1 MNFFDAVKAMEAGE
15 VVRIKGCV
23 SYFVKPSGL
32 AERWRVVLE
41 NGTPTLAT
49 GFFYSDE
56 VESDD
61 WEIVANPPKQLAER
75 AAAFRKEGR
84 RQ

>member
-1 MNFFDAVKAMEAGE
+1 MKFSDAMKAMEAGE
-15 VVRIKGCV
+15 VVRIKGSV
-23 SYFVKPSGL
+23 SYFVKPGGL
-32 AERWRVVLE
+32 AERWSVIFE
-41 NGTPTLAT
+41 DGTPSLGT

-75 AAAFRKEGR
+75 AALRKER
-84 RQ
+84 KR

>member
-1 MNFFDAVKAMEAGE
+1 MKFSDAMKAMEAGE
-15 VVRIKGCV
+15 VVRIKGRA
-23 SYFVKPSGL
+23 SYFLKPGGL
-32 AERWRVVLE
+32 AERWSVVFE
-41 NGTPTLAT
+41 DGTPSLAT

-75 AAAFRKEGR
+75 AALRKER
-84 RQ
+84 KR

>member
-1 MNFFDAVKAMEAGE
+1 MKFFDAMKAMEAGE
-15 VVRIKGCV
+15 VVRIKGSV

-32 AERWRVVLE
+32 VERWSVVFE
-41 NGTPTLAT
+41 DGTPSLDT
-49 GFFYSDE
+49 GFFYSNE

-84 RQ
+84 RR

>member
-1 MNFFDAVKAMEAGE
+1 MNFFDAMKAMDAGE
-15 VVRIKGCV
+15 VVRIKGDV
-23 SYFVKPSGL
+23 SYFAKPGGL
-32 AERWRVVLE
+32 VERWSVVFG
-41 NGTPTLAT
+41 NGTPSLVA

-61 WEIVANPPKQLAER
+61 WEIAANPPKQLAER
-75 AAAFRKEGR
+75 AAAFRKEAR

>member
-1 MNFFDAVKAMEAGE
+1 MKFSDAMKAMEAGE

-23 SYFVKPSGL
+23 SYFVKPGGL
-32 AERWRVVLE
+32 AERWSVVFE
-41 NGTPTLAT
+41 DGTPSLGT

-75 AAAFRKEGR
+75 AALRKER
-84 RQ
+84 KR

>member
-1 MNFFDAVKAMEAGE
+1 MKFFDAMKAMEAGE
-15 VVRIKGCV
+15 VVRIKGSV

-32 AERWRVVLE
+32 AERWNVIFE
-41 NGTPTLAT
+41 DGTPSLAT
-49 GFFYSDE
+49 GFFYSSE

-84 RQ
+84 RR

>member
-1 MNFFDAVKAMEAGE
+1 MKFSDAMKAMEAGE
-15 VVRIKGCV
+15 VVRIKGRV
-23 SYFVKPSGL
+23 SYFVKPGGL
-32 AERWRVVLE
+32 AERWSVIFE
-41 NGTPTLAT
+41 DGTPSLGT

-75 AAAFRKEGR
+75 AALRKER
-84 RQ
+84 KR